1 MLDQPLTLSHM
12 RNMPH
17 DCKLCIA
24 TFHNARKRH
33 KVCDITC
40 EGVTSFELKGYH
52 LLTTTKASQKLGAEQ
67 KMALRPTF
75 VLWCLKS
82 GQVQFSDIYCI

>member
-1 MLDQPLTLSHM
+1 M
-12 RNMPH
+12 RHISN
-17 DCKLCIA
+17 DCKTHFLLFTMLECE
-24 TFHNARKRH
+24 
-33 KVCDITC
+33 ITC